1 MALHFDLTGIENSD
15 ELYNADGTDLD
26 GVTKTIVFAT
36 MNVGIGSINDENAGE
51 FYARLTILD
60 KLMGPFIIDDN
71 NKSLLTPEVI
81 IRHIGL
87 KTNVAKESRPAWT
100 KRVMTYVI
108 DENARKLAIMRH
120 N

>member
-1 MALHFDLTGIENSD
+1 MALHFDLTGIENGD

-36 MNVGIGSINDENAGE
+36 MNVGLGSITDENAGE

-60 KLMGPFIIDDN
+60 KLMGPFITDDN
-71 NKSLLTPEVI
+71 YKSLLTPEVV

>member
-1 MALHFDLTGIENSD
+1 MALHFDLTAVENSD
-15 ELYNADGTDLD
+15 ELYNADGSDLD

-36 MNVGIGSINDENAGE
+36 MNVGLGSITDENAGE
-51 FYARLTILD
+51 FYARLTIID
-60 KLMGPFIIDDN
+60 KLMGPFIMDDARH
-71 NKSLLTPEVI
+71 SLLTPEAI

-100 KRVMTYVI
+100 KRIMTYVL